1 MKIVKLFIVA
11 LSCIALVSCLEIN
24 EDVEIK
30 ANGSGNI
37 TTVMDLGQLI
47 DMMQAMGGEEFEK
60 KKDEKIDS
68 IIFLKSITD
77 TAKNLTA
84 EQKSLMRDGTIRV
97 QMDMAEKLFKLTMRY
112 PFEDLDKLQKLTTAM
127 SDGGIGFGNIMKDAM
142 GEKKADS
149 QIIDQPAQE
158 SPEMDQLMSIFDYT
172 IKNGLIKK
180 SVNAEKL
187 KKLQDNPK
195 MAEFKQGADMGIEVL
210 YSTTYKL
217 PRPVK
222 KVDNAA
228 AKVSDDKMSV
238 TVRQN
243 LMLIFTQ
250 PEKFA
255 FTIEY

>member
-1 MKIVKLFIVA
+1 MKLLFVA
-11 LSCIALVSCLEIN
+11 LTSILFVSCLEIN

-30 ANGSGNI
+30 SNGSGNV
-37 TTVMDLGQLI
+37 TTVMDLSQLV

-60 KKDEKIDS
+60 KKDEKLDS
-68 IIFLKSITD
+68 IISLRSITD
-77 TAKNLTA
+77 TASNLTA

-97 QMDMAEKLFKLTMRY
+97 QMNMAEKLFKLTMRY

-127 SDGGIGFGNIMKDAM
+127 SNGSVGFGNIMKDAM
-142 GEKKADS
+142 GDKKKDS
-149 QIIDQPAQE
+149 MIIDQPAQE
-158 SPEMDQLMSIFDYT
+158 SPEMDQLMSIFDYS
-172 IKNGLIKK
+172 IKNGTIKK
-180 SVNAEKL
+180 SVNAERL

-195 MAEFKQGADMGIEVL
+195 MAEMKQGADMGIEVL
-210 YSTTYKL
+210 YTTTYKL

-222 KVDNAA
+222 KVDNPS

>member
-1 MKIVKLFIVA
+1 MKIVKLLIVA
-11 LSCIALVSCLEIN
+11 LTCIAFVSCLEIN

-30 ANGSGNI
+30 ANGSGTV
-37 TTVMDLGQLI
+37 TTVMDLGQLV

-60 KKDEKIDS
+60 KKDEKMDS
-68 IIFLKSITD
+68 IISLRSITD
-77 TAKNLTA
+77 TSKNLTA
-84 EQKSLMRDGTIRV
+84 EQKALMRDGTIRV
-97 QMDMAEKLFKLTMRY
+97 QMNMAEKLFKLTMRY
-112 PFEDLDKLQKLTTAM
+112 PFEDLDKLQRLTTAM
-127 SDGGIGFGNIMKDAM
+127 SNGGVGFGNIMKDAM
-142 GEKKADS
+142 GDKKADS
-149 QIIDQPAQE
+149 QIVDQPAQE
-158 SPEMDQLMSIFDYT
+158 TPEMDQLMSIFDYT

-195 MAEFKQGADMGIEVL
+195 MAEMKQGADMGIEGM

-217 PRPVK
+217 PRPAK
-222 KVDNAA
+222 KVDNTS
-228 AKVSDDKMSV
+228 AKLSDDKMTV

>member
-1 MKIVKLFIVA
+1 
-11 LSCIALVSCLEIN
+11 
-24 EDVEIK
+24 
-30 ANGSGNI
+30 
-37 TTVMDLGQLI
+37 MDLGQLV

-60 KKDEKIDS
+60 KKDEKLDS
-68 IIFLKSITD
+68 IINLRSIVD
-77 TAKNLTA
+77 TASNLTA
-84 EQKSLMRDGTIRV
+84 EQKSLMRDGTIRI
-97 QMDMAEKLFKLTMRY
+97 QMNMAEKLFKLTMHY
-112 PFEDLDKLQKLTTAM
+112 PFADLDKLQKLTTSM
-127 SDGGIGFGNIMKDAM
+127 SNGGLGFGNIMKDAM
-142 GEKKADS
+142 GEKKKDS

-158 SPEMDQLMSIFDYT
+158 PSEVDQLMSIFDYT
-172 IKNGLIKK
+172 FKNGLIKK
-180 SVNAEKL
+180 SINAERL

-195 MAEFKQGADMGIEVL
+195 MAEMKQGAEMGIEVL

-222 KVDNAA
+222 KVDNPA

-243 LMLIFTQ
+243 LMLIFSE